1 MLRKTG
7 VLILCLFVFLF
18 VSCTSEESAI
28 KQVVSTYQNA
38 MNQNDKNSIIELFD
52 NPSTYGLD
60 IAFAMVDVY
69 KEQGIKTSYTIDI
82 LEVKINGNIAE
93 AKLKTSVKYSGED
106 KETIKALQ
114 MFTPTVIDSVMT
126 LRKENNNWKIV
137 AEKVIE

>member
-1 MLRKTG
+1 MNKKIFPI
-7 VLILCLFVFLF
+7 LIFLLTTLFI
-18 VSCTSEESAI
+18 SCTSEESAI

-60 IAFAMVDVY
+60 VAFAMLDVY
-69 KEQGIKTSYTIDI
+69 KEQGIKTSYAIDI
-82 LEVKINGNIAE
+82 LDVKINGNIAE